1 MGFHQTLIY
10 LYQIEQI
17 TKFNTKSKIISN
29 KISQMGIQ
37 ISNKHPFRFCK
48 KNNYYSIT
56 VNLTAANKNP
66 QFLFKFQNFP
76 SFPTS
81 SQQPNTPQPKKKK
94 THLKHNLTFIDIK
107 YSHIQSLK
115 NTLNTGMKTQKL
127 IKKIQMFMNISIRI

>member
-48 KNNYYSIT
+48 NNNHYSIT
-56 VNLTAANKNP
+56 VNLTAAKKNP
-66 QFLFKFQNFP
+66 QFLFKFQIFP
-76 SFPTS
+76 SFPTI
-81 SQQPNTPQPKKKK
+81 SQQPNTPQPKQKKK

-115 NTLNTGMKTQKL
+115 NTLNTGMKNT
-127 IKKIQMFMNISIRI
+127 KIN